1 MYTVN
6 NRSLVSY
13 GLYCNRWSSTP
24 IISSL
29 KLNFGVLN
37 RGISGKPLLLSNSS
51 GRQSVFHVSSHAIV
65 KNERISKTSKASA
78 VSPNVS
84 SPSTNLGLLDAYDD
98 EYGGV
103 IIEPECLPSS
113 ANAFASIL
121 QSSIFD
127 WTLKGK
133 KGIWLKILTEQADLV
148 PIAIKEGFS
157 YHHAEPGYVV
167 LTYWIP
173 DEPCMLPEGPS
184 HQIGVGAFV
193 INERREVL
201 VVKEKQCPCRCI
213 GLWKL
218 PTDCSVFISHL
229 RATSQSE
236 ELFAGAVRE
245 VKEET
250 GIESA
255 FAEVIAFR
263 HAHRLAFEKSDLL
276 FLCMLKPLSSD
287 IVIDDKEIQAAKWMP
302 LEEFVAQPFFEED
315 HMLKM
320 AIDICIAT
328 YENAYH
334 GFTANQLISKFD
346 GQLSHLYY
354 NEWMKH

>member
-1 MYTVN
+1 MSVHAPCRPPKL
-6 NRSLVSY
+6 RSLARGQPFLPTIPAGRLNLAPITRHTLFHQVRLVSQ
-13 GLYCNRWSSTP
+13 REQRQPS
-24 IISSL
+24 
-29 KLNFGVLN
+29 VL
-37 RGISGKPLLLSNSS
+37 
-51 GRQSVFHVSSHAIV
+51 
-65 KNERISKTSKASA
+65 
-78 VSPNVS
+78 SPNVFT
-84 SPSTNLGLLDAYDD
+84 PNTTLGILDAYDD

-103 IIEPECLPSS
+103 IIEAESLPSS
-113 ANAFASIL
+113 ANAFASVL
-121 QSSIFD
+121 RASLFE

-157 YHHAEPGYVV
+157 YHHAEPEYAM

-193 INERREVL
+193 INEKREVL
-201 VVKEKQCPCRCI
+201 VVKENLCPCRCI

-218 PTDCSVFISHL
+218 PTGYINK
-229 RATSQSE
+229 SE

-250 GIESA
+250 GVDTA
-255 FAEVIAFR
+255 FLEVIAFR
-263 HAHRLAFEKSDLL
+263 HAHRVAFEKSDLL

-287 IVIDDKEIQAAKWMP
+287 IIIDEKEIQAAKWMP
-302 LEEFVAQPFFEED
+302 LEEYMAQPFFQED
-315 HMLKM
+315 HMLKK
-320 AIDICIAT
+320 AIDICVAT
-328 YENAYH
+328 YENRYH

-354 NEWMKH
+354 NDWNNVFNRYPTSRECSL

>member
-1 MYTVN
+1 MYSVN
-6 NRSLVSY
+6 NRSLVS
-13 GLYCNRWSSTP
+13 GLYCNCWSSIP
-24 IISSL
+24 IVSSTR
-29 KLNFGVLN
+29 KLNFSELN
-37 RGISGKPLLLSNSS
+37 RGISCKPLLLTTTS
-51 GRQSVFHVSSHAIV
+51 GRQSLFHVSSNAIC
-65 KNERISKTSKASA
+65 KEDLISKTISKASV

-84 SPSTNLGLLDAYDD
+84 SPSTNLGLLVAYDD

-121 QSSIFD
+121 QASLFD

-133 KGIWLKILTEQADLV
+133 KGVWLKILTEQADLV

-218 PTDCSVFISHL
+218 PTGYINK
-229 RATSQSE
+229 SE

-250 GIESA
+250 GVDTA

-263 HAHRLAFEKSDLL
+263 
-276 FLCMLKPLSSD
+276 
-287 IVIDDKEIQAAKWMP
+287 
-302 LEEFVAQPFFEED
+302 
-315 HMLKM
+315 
-320 AIDICIAT
+320 
-328 YENAYH
+328 
-334 GFTANQLISKFD
+334 
-346 GQLSHLYY
+346 
-354 NEWMKH
+354 